1 MNGNY
6 YFADAHILLH
16 GRKGSVWR
24 ISGLI
29 TRIELSTVHGL
40 EGLELRT
47 DDELE
52 SRLSGDRRHIKLASQ
67 GARH

>member
-29 TRIELSTVHGL
+29 LELS
-40 EGLELRT
+40 
-47 DDELE
+47 
-52 SRLSGDRRHIKLASQ
+52 SQ
-67 GARH
+67 QFMAWKV